1 MEENFIKLLDAL
13 ETKSLAYIFK
23 GIMESQGVRKYD
35 GRRKDNTNTYYAD
48 GRCDNWNRVFCI
60 YYKDSTEPGEEDLEI
75 TLRKKSGYYLIVER
89 ENKRAIEV
97 TWSIKTNGIEVSSYD
112 KELLN
117 EILKDHKN
125 LFNVMFNLIGGCSNE
140 TNII

>member
-1 MEENFIKLLDAL
+1 MEKKFIKLLDAL

-23 GIMESQGVRKYD
+23 GIMENKKIRKYD

-75 TLRKKSGYYLIVER
+75 TLRKRAGYYLIVER
-89 ENKRAIEV
+89 KNKRAVEV
-97 TWSIKTNGIEVSSYD
+97 TWSLKANGIVISTYD
-112 KELLN
+112 EELLN
-117 EILKDHKN
+117 EILKDHKE
-125 LFNVMFNLIGGCSNE
+125 LFESLFKLV
-140 TNII
+140 